1 MVMQAIRAL
10 RFCGG
15 DLSAAASFAAD
26 ERARQQ
32 ARRAQRQKDAE
43 LRKEQKLCALSLIV
57 PDPKMPFDHICFQR
71 EGPEMGGRCVT
82 CPQKVN
88 ASHTS
93 FAHGAT

>member
-1 MVMQAIRAL
+1 MSTAATLRLLHLLTPCTALHEHITSKLKPLKARTTGPQAIRAL

-43 LRKEQKLCALSLIV
+43 LRKEQKLCAR
-57 PDPKMPFDHICFQR
+57 FR
-71 EGPEMGGRCVT
+71 
-82 CPQKVN
+82 
-88 ASHTS
+88 
-93 FAHGAT
+93 